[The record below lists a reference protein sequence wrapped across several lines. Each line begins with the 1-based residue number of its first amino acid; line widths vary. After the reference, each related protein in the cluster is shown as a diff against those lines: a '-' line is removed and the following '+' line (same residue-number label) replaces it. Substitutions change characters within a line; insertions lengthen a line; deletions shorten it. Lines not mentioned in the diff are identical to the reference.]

1 MNIKVSGITSIQ
13 QLMEL
18 DTLDIDYVGLVFDK
32 DSDQYAEKN
41 IPSDQVKS
49 LDFDI
54 KKVGIFVNA
63 EFDEIIARIESYNLD
78 LVQLNGSESPDF
90 CRLLAEQEI
99 MLIKSFYLD
108 SFNSEI
114 FADTL
119 AEYDEVC
126 DYYSF
131 DFTSASND
139 FSNIDFSR
147 WDFIKQTEIQKPYF
161 LGGNTIK
168 PSDARFLNKF
178 RHPDYF
184 GVDLNLHFEKTPGF
198 KEMAMVL
205 TFVQAIR
212 QVNN

>member
-126 DYYSF
+126 DY
-131 DFTSASND
+131 
-139 FSNIDFSR
+139 
-147 WDFIKQTEIQKPYF
+147 
-161 LGGNTIK
+161 
-168 PSDARFLNKF
+168 
-178 RHPDYF
+178 
-184 GVDLNLHFEKTPGF
+184 
-198 KEMAMVL
+198 
-205 TFVQAIR
+205 
-212 QVNN
+212 